1 MLLVLAVAAF
11 YSFVVLDN
19 TTDYNSNYQ
28 FVRHVLMMDS
38 TLPGNH
44 AMWRALKAP
53 AWHTLFYASIITWE
67 AITMILCWW
76 GGFRLMRAL
85 RGSAEAFNQSKRVA
99 IAALACALLMWM
111 VAFLARRRRVV
122 PHVAVEN
129 LERRGRRLPRLR
141 RHRYHPP
148 TGGPARH
155 RIATLA
161 PGAVVQFESPSLRHL
176 ELRRTIFRE
185 IPSLPGSWPA

>member
-1 MLLVLAVAAF
+1 LTLRVVKMLLVLAVAAF

-111 VAFLARRRRVV
+111 VAFLAVGGEWFLMWQSKTWNGEDAAFRVFAV
-122 PHVAVEN
+122 IGIILLLVAQ
-129 LERRGRRLPRLR
+129 PDTASQ
-141 RHRYHPP
+141 P
-148 TGGPARH
+148 
-155 RIATLA
+155 
-161 PGAVVQFESPSLRHL
+161 
-176 ELRRTIFRE
+176 
-185 IPSLPGSWPA
+185 